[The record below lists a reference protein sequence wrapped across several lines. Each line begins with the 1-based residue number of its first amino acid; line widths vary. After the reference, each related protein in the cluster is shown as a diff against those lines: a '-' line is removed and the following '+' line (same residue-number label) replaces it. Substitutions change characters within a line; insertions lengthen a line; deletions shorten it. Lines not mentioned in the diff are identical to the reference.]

1 MTIVLI
7 VNGKQVVCTYF
18 SNEQKK
24 VSKILEINTED
35 EMSAVYMYDVQVM
48 CFFKNSAF
56 YTYMYM
62 YKKVTWYLGINKILR
77 EEKQNSWFH
86 LLIIVIYKC

>member
-35 EMSAVYMYDVQVM
+35 EMSA
-48 CFFKNSAF
+48 A
-56 YTYMYM
+56 
-62 YKKVTWYLGINKILR
+62 G
-77 EEKQNSWFH
+77 
-86 LLIIVIYKC
+86 